1 MVSIMIDYDLAFNII
16 VTASTFMVVF
26 TIFLSLYYLTYFFTA
41 RRKVAQVPAS
51 ENYTKFGVLIAAR
64 NESKVIRNIFEALK
78 KQTYPKEFFD
88 VWIIVEDEKDA
99 SVAIANEFGYKYF
112 VRDNLTD
119 DRHTK
124 GFALQE
130 MINYFNRENIAYDAY
145 MIFDADNV
153 MEPNFIELMN
163 NLRQTGVKVGSGYRN
178 FTNVNVNWLTSTSS
192 VMFAYMNQVTSKGRS
207 YLFHKATLMGT
218 GYYVDK
224 SIIDDAGGW
233 IFTGM
238 TEDIQLTSYCY
249 YHDVNMRYYP
259 DAVFYD
265 EQSPKF
271 KQVHN
276 QHVRWLSGFFASRKY
291 LKKSGVNYPYHKKR
305 QKALMLSEFKIG
317 ILPFIIYNII
327 NALLLIASLGLAIG
341 ATLTRKEPDL
351 IWRCWGITIYE
362 FLCLWLPFVIAS
374 MYIIISEHK
383 RMHMKPLMAVIC
395 SCTYMFFFYDFLAAF
410 IDLGI
415 HKEKRHSWVQIEHT
429 GKTEKEKK
437 HE

>member
-1 MVSIMIDYDLAFNII
+1 MINYDLALWI
-16 VTASTFMVVF
+16 VGSVSTAMVVF
-26 TIFLSLYYLTYFFTA
+26 TILLSLYYLVYFFTA
-41 RRKVAQVPAS
+41 RRKVAPVPAS

-64 NESKVIRNIFEALK
+64 NESRVIRNIFEALK
-78 KQTYPKEFFD
+78 KQTYPKEFYD
-88 VWIIVEDEKDA
+88 VWIIVESFDDPSIK
-99 SVAIANEFGYKYF
+99 IAEEYGYKWF
-112 VRDNLTD
+112 RRDRLTEE
-119 DRHTK
+119 RHTK
-124 GFALQE
+124 GYALQE
-130 MINYFNRENIAYDAY
+130 ITDYFNREHINYDAY

-178 FTNVNVNWLTSTSS
+178 FTNVNVNWLTSTSA

-224 SIIDDAGGW
+224 TIIDDAGGW

-271 KQVHN
+271 KQVHD
-276 QHVRWLSGFFASRKY
+276 QHVRWLAGFFSSRKY
-291 LKKSGVNYPYHKKR
+291 LKKCGVFYEYHKGPK
-305 QKALMLSEFKIG
+305 KALMRSEFKVG

-327 NALLLIASLGLAIG
+327 NFLLLVTSLGLALG
-341 ATLTRKEPDL
+341 ATFTRKEVDM

-362 FLCLWLPFVIAS
+362 ALVLYLPFVIAS
-374 MYIIISEHK
+374 LYIIISERKKLHT
-383 RMHMKPLMAVIC
+383 KPHVAIVCC
-395 SCTYMFFFYDFLAAF
+395 STYFIFFYDFVWAF
-410 IDLGI
+410 LDLGV
-415 HKEKRHSWVQIEHT
+415 HKSKRHTWVQIEHT
-429 GKTEKEKK
+429 GETEKVKK
-437 HE
+437 NE

>member
-1 MVSIMIDYDLAFNII
+1 MINYDLAFGII
-16 VTASTFMVVF
+16 VSVSTFMVIF
-26 TIFLSLYYLTYFFTA
+26 TIALSFYYLGYFFTA
-41 RRKVAQVPAS
+41 RRKVAEVPAS
-51 ENYTKFGVLIAAR
+51 ENYTKFGVIIAAR
-64 NESKVIRNIFEALK
+64 DESRVIRHIFEALK
-78 KQTYPKEFFD
+78 KQTYPKEYFD
-88 VWIIVEDEKDA
+88 VWIVVETFSDPSIK
-99 SVAIANEFGYKYF
+99 IAEEFGFRWF
-112 VRDNLTD
+112 VRDRLTP

-130 MINYFNRENIAYDAY
+130 ITDFFVREGIIYDAY

-178 FTNVNVNWLTSTSS
+178 FTNVNVNWLTSTSA

-224 SIIDDAGGW
+224 TIIDDAGGW

-249 YHDVNMRYYP
+249 YHDVNMRYFP

-271 KQVHN
+271 KQVHD
-276 QHVRWLSGFFASRKY
+276 QHVRWLAGFFASRRY
-291 LKKSGVNYPYHKKR
+291 LKKSGVSYKYHKGPK
-305 QKALMLSEFKIG
+305 KAAMNFEFRVGLM
-317 ILPFIIYNII
+317 PFIIYNII
-327 NALLLIASLGLAIG
+327 NCLLLITSLGLALG
-341 ATLTRKEPDL
+341 ATFTRKEPDM

-362 FLCLWLPFVIAS
+362 ALCLYLPFVIAS
-374 MYIIISEHK
+374 LYIIISERK
-383 RMHMKPLMAVIC
+383 KLHMKPLVAFV
-395 SCTYMFFFYDFLAAF
+395 CTSTYFIFFYDFLWAF
-410 IDLGI
+410 LDLGL
-415 HKEKRHSWVQIEHT
+415 HKSKRHNWVQIEHT
-429 GKTEKEKK
+429 GETEKEKK